1 MMNPPKPIS
10 TMRTAALVLAVLL
23 AGAMTARADSLVT
36 SRPAGTDSVDWSQ
49 LGADGVGVPN
59 PFPFTTTDGVAGIGT
74 YANPGNSYL
83 YTGKVGGVKVQGT
96 DWAGNFS
103 DGDVLN
109 WTQNSGPLTLTF
121 PSETYTEIGA
131 QIDADYYGAFVAQ
144 ICDENGC
151 QTETGDS
158 NNASGGATFIGID
171 SSSPINWVTFS
182 LESNSGG
189 FPQDFAINEVTLD
202 GGKAISPEPGSLLLL
217 GTGLVGLAGALR
229 RKLAR

>member
-1 MMNPPKPIS
+1 
-10 TMRTAALVLAVLL
+10 MRTAALVLAVFL
-23 AGAMTARADSLVT
+23 AAAVTARADSLVT
-36 SRPAGTDSVDWSQ
+36 SRPVGTDSVDWSQ

-59 PFPFTTTDGVAGIGT
+59 PFSFTTTDGVAGIGT
-74 YANPGNSYL
+74 YANPLDRFL
-83 YTGKVGGVKVQGT
+83 YTGNVGGVRVQGT

-131 QIDADYYGAFVAQ
+131 QIDAEYYGSFVAE

-158 NNASGGATFIGID
+158 NNASGGATYIGID

-189 FPQDFAINEVTLD
+189 DPQDFAINDVTLD
-202 GGKAISPEPGSLLLL
+202 GGTVVPEPGSLLLL